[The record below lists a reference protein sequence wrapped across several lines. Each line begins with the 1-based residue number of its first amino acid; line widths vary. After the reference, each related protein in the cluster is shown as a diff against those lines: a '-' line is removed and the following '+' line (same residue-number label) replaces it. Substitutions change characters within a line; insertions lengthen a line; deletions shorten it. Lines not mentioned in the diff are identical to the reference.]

1 MSLLETV
8 MRAYPYVFHPGV
20 MVGGAT
26 LLLIWWEWNRQDV
39 DQSTLATRVAAF
51 VGAGA
56 LALLPTAAYMLV
68 TGSGLMETT
77 QGNKWQVDALVA
89 GGFFITAVAVWL
101 VWRWR
106 DWGEAVP
113 GMMVALVAATV
124 PYIALSPFWNF
135 SGHVTMALMPTLY
148 LTLVDRRFAP
158 LLLIPVVMVPNRV
171 YLDAHSLAQSV
182 VAFLVVAVIV
192 AGVYWLQG
200 SRSAGSRPGSS
211 VT

>member
-1 MSLLETV
+1 
-8 MRAYPYVFHPGV
+8 
-20 MVGGAT
+20 
-26 LLLIWWEWNRQDV
+26 
-39 DQSTLATRVAAF
+39 
-51 VGAGA
+51 
-56 LALLPTAAYMLV
+56 
-68 TGSGLMETT
+68 METT